1 MIPRH
6 VLISFALLLAG
17 IFILGLYML
26 SLKHGAESNT
36 TMSSGD
42 PAVLAPPGNTSSE
55 AVTLYVAYDDLGVL
69 RKRTTMA
76 ALPGEPPARA
86 RAILRTLL
94 REYLQGSSPHPI
106 GSGSDINDVYMVNQ
120 SLAVIDL
127 NDTFVE
133 GHRSGVWEET
143 LTVDSMIAT
152 LAANMPE
159 IKQVKI
165 LVDGK
170 ERETLAGHADLI
182 TVYDTGVV
190 NQLVQ
195 ALQ

>member
-17 IFILGLYML
+17 IFVLGLYML
-26 SLKHGAESNT
+26 SLKHGAETATLNP
-36 TMSSGD
+36 GD
-42 PAVLAPPGNTSSE
+42 SVVLAPPGSTTSE

-69 RKRTTMA
+69 RKRTTTA

-94 REYLQGSSPHPI
+94 HEYLQGSSPHPI
-106 GSGSDINDVYMVNQ
+106 GAGSDVSDIYIVNQ

-127 NDTFVE
+127 NTAFAD

-152 LAANMPE
+152 LSANMPE
-159 IKQVKI
+159 VKQVKI

>member
-17 IFILGLYML
+17 IFVMGLYML
-26 SLKHGAESNT
+26 SLKHGVETST
-36 TMSSGD
+36 PSGSD
-42 PAVLAPPGNTSSE
+42 AALLAPPVSAAAE
-55 AVTLYVAYDDLGVL
+55 PVTLYVAYDDLGVL
-69 RKRTTMA
+69 RKRTAMA
-76 ALPGEPPARA
+76 ALPSEPPARA

-94 REYLQGSSPHPI
+94 GQYLQGTSPHPI
-106 GSGSDINDVYMVNQ
+106 GPGSDINDVYMVNQ
-120 SLAVIDL
+120 NMAVVDL
-127 NDTFVE
+127 NNAFAD

-143 LTVDSMIAT
+143 LTLDSMIAT
-152 LAANMPE
+152 LSANMPE

-182 TVYDTGVV
+182 TVYDAGVV

>member
-1 MIPRH
+1 MIPRN
-6 VLISFALLLAG
+6 VQITFALLLAG
-17 IFILGLYML
+17 IFIVGLYML
-26 SLKHGAESNT
+26 NLKQRAENSTVNR
-36 TMSSGD
+36 GW
-42 PAVLAPPGNTSSE
+42 AAPLTPPVSTAAE
-55 AVTLYVAYDDLGVL
+55 PVTLYVAYDDLGVL

-76 ALPGEPPARA
+76 ALPSEPPARA

-94 REYLQGSSPHPI
+94 TEYLQDASPHPI
-106 GSGSDINDVYMVNQ
+106 GPGSDVNDVYMVNQ

-127 NDTFVE
+127 NTVFAE
-133 GHRSGVWEET
+133 SHRSGVWEEA

-152 LAANMPE
+152 LSANMPDV
-159 IKQVKI
+159 KQVKI
-165 LVDGK
+165 LVGGQ

-182 TVYDTGVV
+182 TVYDAGVV

>member
-17 IFILGLYML
+17 IFVMGLYML
-26 SLKHGAESNT
+26 SLKHGVEISAP
-36 TMSSGD
+36 SGSD
-42 PAVLAPPGNTSSE
+42 SALLAPPVSTTAE
-55 AVTLYVAYDDLGVL
+55 PVTLYVAYDDLGVL
-69 RKRTTMA
+69 RKRTAMA
-76 ALPGEPPARA
+76 ALPSEPPARA

-94 REYLQGSSPHPI
+94 SQYLQGTSPHPI
-106 GSGSDINDVYMVNQ
+106 GPGSDINDVYMVNQ
-120 SLAVIDL
+120 NMAVVDL
-127 NDTFVE
+127 NNAFAD

-143 LTVDSMIAT
+143 LTLDSMIAT
-152 LAANMPE
+152 LSANMPE

-182 TVYDTGVV
+182 TVYDASVV

>member
-17 IFILGLYML
+17 IFVMGLYML
-26 SLKHGAESNT
+26 SLKHGVETST
-36 TMSSGD
+36 PSGSD
-42 PAVLAPPGNTSSE
+42 SALLAPPVSAAAE
-55 AVTLYVAYDDLGVL
+55 PVTLYVAYDDLGVL
-69 RKRTTMA
+69 RKRTAMA
-76 ALPGEPPARA
+76 ALPSEPPARA

-94 REYLQGSSPHPI
+94 GQYLQGTSPHPI
-106 GSGSDINDVYMVNQ
+106 GPGSDINDVYMVNQ
-120 SLAVIDL
+120 NMAVVDL
-127 NDTFVE
+127 NNAFAD

-143 LTVDSMIAT
+143 LTLDSMIAT
-152 LAANMPE
+152 LSANMPE

-182 TVYDTGVV
+182 TVYDAGVV

>member
-17 IFILGLYML
+17 IFIVGLYML
-26 SLKHGAESNT
+26 SLKHGVETNPVST
-36 TMSSGD
+36 GD
-42 PAVLAPPGNTSSE
+42 AAALAPPVSTTSQ
-55 AVTLYVAYDDLGVL
+55 ALTLYVAYDDLGVL
-69 RKRTTMA
+69 RKRTTTA
-76 ALPGEPPARA
+76 DLPGEPPARA

-106 GSGSDINDVYMVNQ
+106 GAGSDISDVYIVNQ

-127 NDTFVE
+127 NDTFAE
-133 GHRSGVWEET
+133 SHRSGVWEET

-152 LAANMPE
+152 LSANMPE

-182 TVYDTGVV
+182 TVYDAGVV

>member
-17 IFILGLYML
+17 IFVVGLYML
-26 SLKHGAESNT
+26 SLKRGEETSPVIP
-36 TMSSGD
+36 GD
-42 PAVLAPPGNTSSE
+42 TAVLAPPGSTTSQ
-55 AVTLYVAYDDLGVL
+55 ALTLYVAYDDLGVL
-69 RKRTTMA
+69 RKRTTTA
-76 ALPGEPPARA
+76 ALPSEPPARA
-86 RAILRTLL
+86 RAILQTLL
-94 REYLQGSSPHPI
+94 HEYLQRSSPHPI
-106 GSGSDINDVYMVNQ
+106 GPGSDVSDVYIVNQ
-120 SLAVIDL
+120 SLAVVDL
-127 NDTFVE
+127 NDTFAE

-152 LAANMPE
+152 LSANMPE

>member
-1 MIPRH
+1 MIPRN
-6 VLISFALLLAG
+6 VQITFGLLLAG
-17 IFILGLYML
+17 IFIVGLYML
-26 SLKHGAESNT
+26 NLKQKAETSTLSHGYAGPLTPPVSTAAE
-36 TMSSGD
+36 
-42 PAVLAPPGNTSSE
+42 P
-55 AVTLYVAYDDLGVL
+55 VTLYVAYDDLGVL

-76 ALPGEPPARA
+76 ALPSEPPARA

-94 REYLQGSSPHPI
+94 TEYLQDTSPHPI
-106 GSGSDINDVYMVNQ
+106 GPGSDVNDVYLVNQ

-127 NDTFVE
+127 NTVFAE
-133 GHRSGVWEET
+133 AHRSGVWEEA

-152 LAANMPE
+152 LSANMPE
-159 IKQVKI
+159 VRQVKI
-165 LVDGK
+165 LVGGQ

-182 TVYDTGVV
+182 TVYDAGVV

>member
-17 IFILGLYML
+17 IFVLGLYML
-26 SLKHGAESNT
+26 SLKHGAETATLNP
-36 TMSSGD
+36 GD
-42 PAVLAPPGNTSSE
+42 SVVLAPPGSTTSE

-69 RKRTTMA
+69 RKRTTTA
-76 ALPGEPPARA
+76 ALPGELPARA
-86 RAILRTLL
+86 RAI
-94 REYLQGSSPHPI
+94 PI
-106 GSGSDINDVYMVNQ
+106 GAGSDVSDVYIVNQ

-127 NDTFVE
+127 NTAFAD

-152 LAANMPE
+152 LSANMPE
-159 IKQVKI
+159 VKQVKI

>member
-17 IFILGLYML
+17 IFVMGLYML
-26 SLKHGAESNT
+26 SLKHGVETSPVNSTDSALLTPPLST
-36 TMSSGD
+36 T
-42 PAVLAPPGNTSSE
+42 AE
-55 AVTLYVAYDDLGVL
+55 AVTLYVAYDDLGVV
-69 RKRTTMA
+69 RKRTLMA
-76 ALPGEPPARA
+76 ALPSEPPARA

-94 REYLQGSSPHPI
+94 GQYLQSTSPHPI
-106 GSGSDINDVYMVNQ
+106 GAGSDVNDVYMVNQ
-120 SLAVIDL
+120 NLAVIDL
-127 NDTFVE
+127 NNSFAD

-143 LTVDSMIAT
+143 LTLDSMIAT
-152 LAANMPE
+152 LSANMPE

-182 TVYDTGVV
+182 TVYDASVV

>member
-17 IFILGLYML
+17 IFVVGLYML
-26 SLKHGAESNT
+26 SLKHGVETNPVNT
-36 TMSSGD
+36 GD
-42 PAVLAPPGNTSSE
+42 AAALAPPVSTTSQ
-55 AVTLYVAYDDLGVL
+55 ALTLYVAYDDLGVL
-69 RKRTTMA
+69 RKRTTTA
-76 ALPGEPPARA
+76 DLPAEPPARA

-106 GSGSDINDVYMVNQ
+106 GAGSDISDVYIVNQ

-127 NDTFVE
+127 NDTFAE
-133 GHRSGVWEET
+133 SHRSGVWEET

-152 LAANMPE
+152 LSANMPE

-182 TVYDTGVV
+182 TVYDAGVV